1 MGLELYRT
9 LWLRGTGLWLD
20 VRVWRIRGVWG
31 VSPVVEKHIVE
42 ASTQHEKNTVACA
55 KTLLGRPPLT
65 PVSEGIARANFST
78 CFSLTILRMV
88 KHKRTWKLTRQGR
101 LDQTRMSRSS
111 NRVHEALRGLTS

>member
-20 VRVWRIRGVWG
+20 VRVWRIGGVWG
-31 VSPVVEKHIVE
+31 VSPGVEKHIVE

-65 PVSEGIARANFST
+65 PVSEGIARANFSA
-78 CFSLTILRMV
+78 CFNLTMLRVV
-88 KHKRTWKLTRQGR
+88 KHKRT
-101 LDQTRMSRSS
+101 
-111 NRVHEALRGLTS
+111 